1 MATPKLNELTL
12 SQSARGLAEKKFSA
26 EELLEACIARRNKVE
41 PKLSAFLSTTDTL
54 ARETAKLV
62 DARRQHGDKLAPLA
76 GLPIAIKDNFNV
88 RGTETTCGSKILKKY
103 VSPYDATS
111 IARLRTAGAI
121 LFGKTNLDEF
131 AMGSS
136 TENSA
141 FGVTHNPW
149 DLDRVPGGSSGGSAA
164 AVAADE
170 CLAALGSDTGGSIR
184 QPAALTNTTG
194 LKPTYGR
201 ISRYGV
207 LALASSLDVVGTL
220 TKSVEDAAL
229 LLETMA
235 GQDPMDAT
243 CHGEFPPSYTDLLN
257 IKNLKGLKIGLPK
270 EYFGAG
276 LDPAIA
282 DAVHAAAKEFE
293 KLGATV
299 TEVSLPH
306 SKYALSTYYVLLPCE
321 ASANLARYD
330 GIRYGHSVTRD
341 AKATKN
347 GSTKQDTLLDVYL
360 KSRAQGFGPEPT
372 RRIMLGTYA
381 LSKGYYDQYY
391 RKALKVRTLV
401 RRDFL
406 EAFKKVNVLLTPTTP
421 TPAFKIGEKSA
432 DPLAMYLSDIM
443 TVAINVAGVPAM
455 SLPCGFVNN
464 LPVGMQLITEDL
476 NEEVLFQV
484 GHAYQQA
491 TDWHTKKPS
500 LQ

>member
-1 MATPKLNELTL
+1 MTTSKLNELTL
-12 SQSARGLAEKKFSA
+12 AQGARGLAEKKFSA
-26 EELLEACIARRNKVE
+26 EELLETCIARRTKVE
-41 PKLSAFLSTTDTL
+41 PKLSAFLSTSDTQ

-88 RGTETTCGSKILKKY
+88 RGTETTGGSKILKKY
-103 VSPYDATS
+103 IAPYDATS
-111 IARLRTAGAI
+111 IARLRAAGAI

-164 AVAADE
+164 AVAADA
-170 CLAALGSDTGGSIR
+170 CMAALGSDTGGSIR

-220 TKSVEDAAL
+220 TKSVEDAAM

-243 CHGEFPPSYTDLLN
+243 CHGEFPPAYSNLLDV
-257 IKNLKGLKIGLPK
+257 KNLKGLKIGLPK

-276 LDPAIA
+276 LDPAIS

-306 SKYALSTYYVLLPCE
+306 SQYALPTYYVLLPCE

-330 GIRYGHSVTRD
+330 GIRYGHSITRES
-341 AKATKN
+341 KATSKTTGN
-347 GSTKQDTLLDVYL
+347 LLDVYQ
-360 KSRAQGFGPEPT
+360 KSRAEGFGPEAT

-421 TPAFKIGEKSA
+421 TVAFKIGEKSA
-432 DPLAMYLSDIM
+432 NPLAMYLSDIM
-443 TVAINVAGVPAM
+443 TVAINVAGVPAL
-455 SLPCGFVNN
+455 SLPCGFVQN

-484 GHAYQQA
+484 GHAYQRA